1 MARPPRKA
9 QDDLLGNT
17 LCFSSAIKKG
27 EAQTQALIISP
38 WLTESIESCGAWRE
52 KIISLT
58 RTVLV
63 FLLSLRHAVDLF
75 DVREPVLS
83 KSL

>member
-38 WLTESIESCGAWRE
+38 WLTESIESCNEWL
-52 KIISLT
+52 KKMISLT

-63 FLLSLRHAVDLF
+63 FLRSLQYVVDRF
-75 DVREPVLS
+75 DAT
-83 KSL
+83 